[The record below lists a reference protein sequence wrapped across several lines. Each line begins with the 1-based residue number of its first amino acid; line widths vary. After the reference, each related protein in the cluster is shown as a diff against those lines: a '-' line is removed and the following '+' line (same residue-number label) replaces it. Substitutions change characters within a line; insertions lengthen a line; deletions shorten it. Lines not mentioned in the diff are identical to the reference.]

1 MFGLNKTNIDCL
13 VLFTSNLD
21 SSFTEIG
28 FNKKKQGYLKEKGHD
43 SNNSNQLTKLAEET
57 KTNGLI

>member
-1 MFGLNKTNIDCL
+1 MFGMNKTNIDCL

-28 FNKKKQGYLKEKGHD
+28 FNKKKQDYLKEKGHD
-43 SNNSNQLTKLAEET
+43 GNNSN
-57 KTNGLI
+57 